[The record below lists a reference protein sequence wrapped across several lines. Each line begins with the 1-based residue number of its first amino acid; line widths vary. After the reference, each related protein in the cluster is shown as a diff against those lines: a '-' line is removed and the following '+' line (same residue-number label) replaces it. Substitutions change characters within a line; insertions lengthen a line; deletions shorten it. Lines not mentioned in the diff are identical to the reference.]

1 MLLIKVIMN
10 SAVEEI
16 LAFKCCHMLDQNLEI
31 HLKNLG
37 QEPLSVPS
45 SCELVNERDR
55 MRIDYLYP
63 QGGYVVQPGELVAFY
78 CSLPDE
84 VFEKYQSIVFRD
96 AVGREH
102 TAPLRPGR

>member
-10 SAVEEI
+10 SPVEEI

-37 QEPLSVPS
+37 QEAVSVPS
-45 SCELVNERDR
+45 SCELVGERDR

-63 QGGYVVQPGELVAFY
+63 QGGYLVQPGEIVAFY
-78 CSLPDE
+78 CSLQDE
-84 VFEKYQSIVFRD
+84 VFEKYRSIVFRD
-96 AVGREH
+96 ALGREH
-102 TAPLRPGR
+102 TAPLRSGS